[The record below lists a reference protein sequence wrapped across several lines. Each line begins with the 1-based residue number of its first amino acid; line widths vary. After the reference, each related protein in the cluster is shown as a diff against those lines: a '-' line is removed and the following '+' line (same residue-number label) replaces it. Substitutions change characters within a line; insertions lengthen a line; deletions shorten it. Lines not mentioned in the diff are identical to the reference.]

1 LVGSR
6 RIDKKGGRETTMRR
20 HCMWLHFFLIIALI
34 APIPAHAASAIM
46 TIQTQVDKVLDVL
59 RNPAESKE
67 EKERK
72 ILALADEIFD
82 YTELS
87 KLSLANYW
95 KVFPPEQ
102 QKEFTRLFGK
112 LLARDYMERIMMYT
126 NEKVTFEKEIK
137 LSENTIEVPSDIIAK
152 TATTRMVYRMI
163 LENGEWKVYD
173 VVVEGLSLV
182 MNYRSQLREIL
193 ASKSPED
200 LLRMLREKVGRWK
213 VG

>member
-1 LVGSR
+1 
-6 RIDKKGGRETTMRR
+6 MRM
-20 HCMWLHFFLIIALI
+20 HCMWLHFFLIIVLI
-34 APIPAHAASAIM
+34 APIPAHAASAIK

-59 RNPAESKE
+59 RNPTESKE
-67 EKERK
+67 EKKRK

-95 KVFPPEQ
+95 KVFTPEQ

-112 LLARDYMERIMMYT
+112 LLARDYMDRIMMYT
-126 NEKVTFEKEIK
+126 NERVTFGKEIK
-137 LSENTIEVPSDIIAK
+137 LSENTAEVPSDIITK
-152 TATTRMVYRMI
+152 TGTARMAYRMI

-173 VVVEGLSLV
+173 VFVEGLSLV
-182 MNYRSQLREIL
+182 MNYRSQFREIL
-193 ASKSPED
+193 ASKAPKD
-200 LLRMLREKVGRWK
+200 LLRMLQEKVGRRK